1 MIPTTQIHASNSA
14 VKNHRIINR
23 KSKID
28 LFVYSEF
35 FVTFLDEV
43 HDLVSSSQSCVNVS
57 LFCLSTHLFRG
68 SEETTFEFA
77 ETITIRSDIR
87 V

>member
-35 FVTFLDEV
+35 LVTFLYEV

-57 LFCLSTHLFRG
+57 LFCLSAHLFRG
-68 SEETTFEFA
+68 SEETAFEFA
-77 ETITIRSDIR
+77 ETI
-87 V
+87 

>member
-1 MIPTTQIHASNSA
+1 MIPTTQIHASNSV

-35 FVTFLDEV
+35 LVTFLDEI
-43 HDLVSSSQSCVNVS
+43 HDLVS
-57 LFCLSTHLFRG
+57 G
-68 SEETTFEFA
+68 S
-77 ETITIRSDIR
+77 
-87 V
+87 

>member
-1 MIPTTQIHASNSA
+1 MIPTTQIHASNSV

-35 FVTFLDEV
+35 LVTFLYEV
-43 HDLVSSSQSCVNVS
+43 HDLVTKLPNLDYKSNLFPEVLTFPQLKIHPWESNYHPVNDMNQ
-57 LFCLSTHLFRG
+57 
-68 SEETTFEFA
+68 
-77 ETITIRSDIR
+77 I
-87 V
+87 